1 MLNEQDI
8 PSYSISLD
16 NFFKMEDLCEKLDH
30 LIVECFDSLECL
42 QEKREYLNASI
53 RGGHLYLS
61 KARHSMGN
69 KSVGAL
75 QYSHKMDRP
84 LYHVVVYLETFHRAV
99 RKRCCNVWNG
109 ENTVKKRK
117 GYFESWLFWKRRGGK
132 HSQKKETS
140 KFRCFEQCMKQV
152 VAYRGIIPRYATQVF
167 LFRDI

>member
-1 MLNEQDI
+1 MNKTSPRTQS
-8 PSYSISLD
+8 PSIIY
-16 NFFKMEDLCEKLDH
+16 FKMEDICEELDH
-30 LIVECFDSLECL
+30 LTVECFDSLECL

-53 RGGHLYLS
+53 RSGHLYLS

-75 QYSHKMDRP
+75 QYSHKMDCA

-117 GYFESWLFWKRRGGK
+117 GYFESWLFRKEEEENIVRRRKPQNSGA
-132 HSQKKETS
+132 SSNVWS
-140 KFRCFEQCMKQV
+140 KSLRIEE
-152 VAYRGIIPRYATQVF
+152 
-167 LFRDI
+167 

>member
-1 MLNEQDI
+1 
-8 PSYSISLD
+8 
-16 NFFKMEDLCEKLDH
+16 MEDVCEEQDH
-30 LIVECFDSLECL
+30 LIVEFLESLECL

-53 RGGHLYLS
+53 RGGHLHLS

-75 QYSHKMDRP
+75 QYSHKMDRA

-140 KFRCFEQCMKQV
+140 KFRCFEQCMKQRRV
-152 VAYRGIIPRYATQVF
+152 SRNCDASF
-167 LFRDI
+167 SL

>member
-1 MLNEQDI
+1 MNKTSPRTQS
-8 PSYSISLD
+8 PSIIY
-16 NFFKMEDLCEKLDH
+16 FKMEDICEELDH
-30 LIVECFDSLECL
+30 LTVECFDSLECL

-53 RGGHLYLS
+53 RGGHLHLS

-75 QYSHKMDRP
+75 QYSHKMDRA

-117 GYFESWLFWKRRGGK
+117 GFFESWLFWKRRGGK
-132 HSQKKETS
+132 HSQGGNLKI
-140 KFRCFEQCMKQV
+140 QV
-152 VAYRGIIPRYATQVF
+152 LRTMYEASSCVSRNNSSI
-167 LFRDI
+167 RDASFPL